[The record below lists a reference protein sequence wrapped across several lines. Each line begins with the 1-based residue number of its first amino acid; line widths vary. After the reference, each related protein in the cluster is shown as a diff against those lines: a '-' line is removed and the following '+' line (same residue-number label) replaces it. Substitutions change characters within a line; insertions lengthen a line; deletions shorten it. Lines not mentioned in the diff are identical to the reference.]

1 MLIEYHKTRWS
12 VSTMKNNLQENNE
25 WSTLEDFNVDLSFHN
40 LKYKYKYKYYNLHF
54 YNYIYEF
61 IPP

>member
-1 MLIEYHKTRWS
+1 MLIGYHKTRWS
-12 VSTMKNNLQENNE
+12 ISTMKNKLQENNE
-25 WSTLEDFNVDLSFHN
+25 WSTLEDFNMDLSFHN
-40 LKYKYKYKYYNLHF
+40 LKYKYKYNDLHF

>member
-1 MLIEYHKTRWS
+1 
-12 VSTMKNNLQENNE
+12 MKNKLQENNE
-25 WSTLEDFNVDLSFHN
+25 WSTLEDFNMDLSFHN
-40 LKYKYKYKYYNLHF
+40 LKYKYKYNDLHF